1 MPCRYKI
8 DVLAAL
14 KAAGYNSVRLRNE
27 RLIGQ
32 RQIQQLRSGELV
44 SWLVIG
50 RICALLSCQP
60 GDLVE
65 YVDGADVA
73 RDQAGEET

>member
-14 KAAGYNSVRLRNE
+14 KAAGYNSVRLRDE
-27 RLIGQ
+27 KIIGQ

-50 RICALLSCQP
+50 RICSLLGCQP

-65 YVDGADVA
+65 YVDA
-73 RDQAGEET
+73 E

>member
-1 MPCRYKI
+1 MPVQYKV

-27 RLIGQ
+27 KIIGQ
-32 RQIQQLRSGELV
+32 RQIQQLRDGELV

-50 RICALLSCQP
+50 RICSLLRCQP

-65 YVDGADVA
+65 YVDD
-73 RDQAGEET
+73 